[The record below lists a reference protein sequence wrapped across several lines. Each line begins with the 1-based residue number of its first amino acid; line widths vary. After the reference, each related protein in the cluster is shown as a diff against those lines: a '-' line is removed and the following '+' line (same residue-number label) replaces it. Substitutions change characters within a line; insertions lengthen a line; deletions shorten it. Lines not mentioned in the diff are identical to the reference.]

1 MTPAVPFFTAT
12 GLYTS
17 ITSLPDLIS
26 YSPSP
31 KNILVKGGK
40 LWPYRYGVLSGKASK
55 CSINVPACEITQIIR
70 LYPNTPSCHLQC
82 NLQTFLSTILLI
94 SRIITLTLNIIKNI
108 PNRIIPP
115 NHSINIKI
123 RIQSPFFKTIN

>member
-1 MTPAVPFFTAT
+1 MLITPAVPFFTAT

-40 LWPYRYGVLSGKASK
+40 LWPCRYGVLSGKASK
-55 CSINVPACEITQIIR
+55 CSINVPACEIINLDNGPLDSDNIFP
-70 LYPNTPSCHLQC
+70 LYPATVLYIITTNKHAVIIYG
-82 NLQTFLSTILLI
+82 NTFLNFEVFPN
-94 SRIITLTLNIIKNI
+94 ITSIIKKKHI
-108 PNRIIPP
+108 
-115 NHSINIKI
+115 
-123 RIQSPFFKTIN
+123 